1 MYATSIEEEIFNSE
15 YGINLYLEEIQ
26 KTMNETKYNTN
37 DKTNAIRLNNIME
50 LLSKAHDITERLT

>member
-26 KTMNETKYNTN
+26 KTMNET
-37 DKTNAIRLNNIME
+37 
-50 LLSKAHDITERLT
+50 